1 MRRLP
6 LEPILWRP
14 LGGRV
19 HEEPGAAAEQLVSFG
34 DRNAEHAAATTA
46 VALVDRS
53 ELALLLVQGDDAR
66 SFLQGMLTCD
76 VGALP
81 RGRLAWGTVVSGKG
95 RLLAELHV
103 FGLDDGGLLLVLP
116 PSARAGLLEHLQRFL
131 VSERCEVLD
140 VTGALVLLALVG
152 PRAAE
157 AFARAAPGEAP
168 PAEGALRTL
177 VLAGAE
183 VIVAGL
189 GRDGLPGIELAVN
202 PAGAEPVAR
211 ALLAAV
217 QSCGGTPCGRDA
229 LDAAR
234 IERFVPRFGVDT
246 TEETIP
252 LEANLDGAISYT
264 KGCYVGQE
272 VIARATYRGAV
283 NKRLVQLAVPAGTQA
298 GAKLLGAERAV
309 GHVTSVLQEPPG
321 GGAPLA
327 LGYLRRDHLEVGR
340 SIPLEGGGQATVL
353 RIPPMKQT

>member
-1 MRRLP
+1 MRPLP
-6 LEPILWRP
+6 LQALWLP
-14 LGGRV
+14 LGGVLRP
-19 HEEPGAAAEQLVSFG
+19 EPAGDALLLASFG
-34 DRNAEHAAATTA
+34 DRDGEHAAATTQ

-53 ELALLLVQGDDAR
+53 ELALLLVQGADAR
-66 SFLQGMLTCD
+66 SFLQGMVTCD

-81 RGRLAWGTVVSGKG
+81 VGRLAWGTVVSGKG

-103 FGLDDGGLLLVLP
+103 LALPDGALLLIAP
-116 PSARAGLLEHLQRFL
+116 AGARVGLLEHLQRFL
-131 VSERCEVLD
+131 VSEACEVLD
-140 VTGALVLLALVG
+140 VTGALAILALVG

-157 AFARAAPGEAP
+157 AFERVAPGEQA
-168 PAEGALRTL
+168 PAEGALRTI
-177 VLAGAE
+177 VIAGAE

-189 GRDGLPGIELAVN
+189 GRDGLPALELLVN
-202 PAGAEPVAR
+202 PAGAEPLAH

-217 QSCGGTPCGRDA
+217 QVCGGGPCGRDA

-283 NKRLVQLAVPAGTQA
+283 NRRLVQLAVPPGTSA

-309 GHVTSVLQEPPG
+309 GHVTSVLEVPPG
-321 GGAPLA
+321 GGAPVA
-327 LGYLRRDHLEVGR
+327 LGYLRRDHLEVGKTL
-340 SIPLEGGGQATVL
+340 PLEGGGEARVL
-353 RIPPMKQT
+353 RVPPVKQG